1 MAKSDEKKKRR
12 RDDDAAGL
20 PPMRNARKRQ
30 EEEAA
35 RRRRRGPA
43 QRAAPTT
50 KKKKKPRWRDQRAL
64 TLVVTQLSYEADADA
79 VAEALAVDG
88 RRPTVRLVTDQAAS
102 ANNRK
107 HAGLAYAVYDTAGDA
122 TTAASKTYSVNG
134 RAVQIKPLDAD
145 HDETGRRTA
154 AAKEKKG
161 SADAQ
166 AVDQY
171 IVEKGLDGVLDA
183 GVKAA
188 LRGAG
193 YRVACRV
200 CRDVA
205 KALSTGD
212 VENPSAYALGVLRNA
227 ADAPAYRLSAA
238 HVDALID
245 QSVAAAPDKLGRAD
259 VDQRCRS
266 YMREFPKMKWS
277 TRSANVSKD
286 GPAGHRLGVGL
297 FDGPAQAREGEAYTS
312 GKGRVAVAKEARV
325 AGAGGGAAAEEA
337 RVGGEE
343 AGSLL
348 PSRLMAPMAPVDA
361 RLAFARLASTAK
373 TCSRSF
379 VLLPSTASARTTAK

>member
-12 RDDDAAGL
+12 RDDDAAAA
-20 PPMRNARKRQ
+20 ARRRCQTQEKRQ

-43 QRAAPTT
+43 GSGDAPATK

-79 VAEALAVDG
+79 VAEALSVDG

-122 TTAASKTYSVNG
+122 TKAAAETYTING
-134 RAVQIKPLDAD
+134 RAVLVKPLDAD

-205 KALSTGD
+205 KALGGD
-212 VENPSAYALGVLRNA
+212 AVVENPNAYALGVLRNA
-227 ADAPAYRLSAA
+227 AADAPAYRLSA

-266 YMREFPKMKWS
+266 YMREFSENEVVDALGKCVKRMGRPGIG
-277 TRSANVSKD
+277 SASVYLMGLLKHSKEKP
-286 GPAGHRLGVGL
+286 PA
-297 FDGPAQAREGEAYTS
+297 S
-312 GKGRVAVAKEARV
+312 GKGRGRGK
-325 AGAGGGAAAEEA
+325 GGKG
-337 RVGGEE
+337 RGRGRGGR
-343 AGSLL
+343 GGKGRGRGRPGRFFL
-348 PSRLMAPMAPVDA
+348 PA
-361 RLAFARLASTAK
+361 
-373 TCSRSF
+373 
-379 VLLPSTASARTTAK
+379 